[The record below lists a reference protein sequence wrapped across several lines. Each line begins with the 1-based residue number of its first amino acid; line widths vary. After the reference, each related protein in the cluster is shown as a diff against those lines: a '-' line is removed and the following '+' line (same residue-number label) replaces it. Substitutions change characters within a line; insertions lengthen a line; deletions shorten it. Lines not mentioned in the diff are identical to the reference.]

1 MKMKKVEI
9 IKSVTSHIENGIEKI
24 DVVGVVTGIT
34 EFGDEIGDYIRGE
47 TIRDQK
53 FLEKIKSFM
62 TTATKTTKEIDFG
75 IFGKMCSYL
84 YE

>member
-1 MKMKKVEI
+1 MKKVEI
-9 IKSVTSHIENGIEKI
+9 IKSVTSHIENGVEKI
-24 DVVGVVTGIT
+24 DVVGLVTGIT

-75 IFGKMCSYL
+75 IFGTMRSFI

>member
-1 MKMKKVEI
+1 MKKVEI
-9 IKSVTSHIENGIEKI
+9 IKNVSTHIENGVEKI
-24 DVVGVVTGIT
+24 DTVGLVTGIT

-53 FLEKIKSFM
+53 FLEKIKDFM
-62 TTATKTTKEIDFG
+62 STATKTTKELDFG
-75 IFGKMCSYL
+75 IFGTMRSFI